1 MKFPITRQELQQ
13 YNAPTVEF
21 VQFNSGAKILEDA
34 YQAQFNASI
43 DHMIQELCDQFEN
56 NKIQAYKDQ
65 QFVYRP
71 VLRTLEAI
79 VVRNDKGIV
88 MPNEQKQIVMKAL
101 VEKVRPLFVDC
112 NVLIS
117 PLNTSIVVDWSEPSP
132 YYNRMAY

>member
-13 YNAPTVEF
+13 HNAPTVEL
-21 VQFNSGAKILEDA
+21 VQFNSGAKILQDT

-43 DHMIQELCDQFEN
+43 DQMVQELCDQFEN

-112 NVLIS
+112 NVIIS
-117 PLNTSIVVDWSEPSP
+117 PLNTSILVDWSEPSP
-132 YYNRMAY
+132 YSNRMFY